1 MKVIGK
7 IRIFKNEF
15 NGKVNYSTSI
25 SNKKEDG
32 TYDKMYL
39 SVQFK
44 KGMETEGDIDIKDGF
59 LSFFKTKEGL
69 PKLKLVILDYAK
81 EQSDFIDVPDGS
93 AEELPF

>member
-1 MKVIGK
+1 MKVTGK
-7 IRIFKNEF
+7 TRIFKNEF

-81 EQSDFIDVPDGS
+81 EQNDFIDVPDGS
-93 AEELPF
+93 DLPF

>member
-1 MKVIGK
+1 MKVLGTT
-7 IRIFKNEF
+7 RIFKNEF

-59 LSFFKTKEGL
+59 LSFFKTKDGL
-69 PKLKLVILDYAK
+69 PKVKLIVLDYAK

-93 AEELPF
+93 DLPF